1 MRLSV
6 TLILLPLAISV
17 GGLMITEPENG
28 NAIDVSVPFTVKWSS
43 VETDPKTFDI
53 VIVNNNAHPRVEE
66 RVASGIDT
74 TKGSYTVPGLK
85 DIDHGIGYQ
94 VNLVSNTVPNTGIL
108 AQSPQF
114 EVVPPAKGLSNAST
128 TEGASTTNEAS
139 TADGLSTLT
148 VSIISATS
156 TGTSATATSQT
167 DVSTKTELTI
177 TGTLT
182 FSVPTTAVSTGES
195 TIGTHTT
202 GGNNTIVSS
211 TTATELI
218 TTTRITT
225 NTVKTSSDSDLATS
239 TSYATDSAG
248 STTTTVA
255 LPTHSKG
262 SAMALAAP
270 GVVAGLLAGVLGFNL

>member
-28 NAIDVSVPFTVKWSS
+28 NAIDVSVPFTVKW
-43 VETDPKTFDI
+43 TDPKTFDI

-74 TKGSYTVPGLK
+74 TKGSLHSPC
-85 DIDHGIGYQ
+85 IGYQ

-182 FSVPTTAVSTGES
+182 FSVPTTPRFPRES
-195 TIGTHTT
+195 RPLALIPLAETT
-202 GGNNTIVSS
+202 PLFPRLQPLNLSPLP
-211 TTATELI
+211 ELPP
-218 TTTRITT
+218 TLSRLR
-225 NTVKTSSDSDLATS
+225 SDSDLATS

-255 LPTHSKG
+255 LPTHSRG